1 MDDKKI
7 IELLRQGKQ
16 NKAFLKLYKNY
27 PQVEKLILSKGGSKE
42 DAKDVFQEALIIFY
56 EKVMHT
62 NFQLTAAIGT
72 YLYSVCRFIWKDE
85 FVKRKGKS
93 TVVVDFEFSAEEEN
107 EFQEAI
113 EREKQFKQIE
123 SILNQIG
130 EKCLQL
136 LKLFYYD
143 GLKMKI
149 IASKMDLKSE
159 KIAKNQKYKCLE
171 RAKLKVKN
179 LNLLP

>member
-1 MDDKKI
+1 MDDNKI
-7 IELLRQGKQ
+7 IELLKVGKQ

-56 EKVMHT
+56 EKVV
-62 NFQLTAAIGT
+62 NSEFQLTSAIGT
-72 YLYSVCRFIWKDE
+72 YLYSACRFLWKDE
-85 FVKRKGKS
+85 HIKRKGKQS
-93 TVVVDFEFSAEEEN
+93 IAISFEFTSEEES

-113 EREKQFKQIE
+113 QREEKFKQVE
-123 SILNQIG
+123 QVLSQIG
-130 EKCLQL
+130 EKCLQI

-143 GLKMKI
+143 GLKMKA
-149 IASKMDLKSE
+149 IALKVGSKSE

-171 RAKLKVKN
+171 RAKLKVKA
-179 LNLLP
+179 L